1 MALCKHCRAE
11 PDSHDILDG
20 RSELADFRSKAQES
34 VKDVVSFGQN
44 KLEFIHF
51 NLDIHYWFSGIASSI
66 DGIAEQFRQLGPN
79 GGNSVHY

>member
-1 MALCKHCRAE
+1 MIFWMAVRNWPIFVQRHKKV
-11 PDSHDILDG
+11 
-20 RSELADFRSKAQES
+20 SKMWL
-34 VKDVVSFGQN
+34 VLGKN